1 MLVKHKLDF
10 SIPLTKEQIE
20 MLEALKDRP
29 VVPDEDC
36 PELTDEQLRIMV
48 EARRIRQERKKKKQ
62 ESSDQKES

>member
-1 MLVKHKLDF
+1 
-10 SIPLTKEQIE
+10 

-62 ESSDQKES
+62 EASDQKES

>member
-10 SIPLTKEQIE
+10 SVPLTKEQIE

-48 EARRIRQERKKKKQ
+48 EARRIRQERKKKKK
-62 ESSDQKES
+62 EASDQKES

>member
-10 SIPLTKEQIE
+10 SVPLTKEQIE

-48 EARRIRQERKKKKQ
+48 EARRIRQERKKKEKR
-62 ESSDQKES
+62 SF

>member
-1 MLVKHKLDF
+1 MLVKHKLEF
-10 SIPLTKEQIE
+10 SVPLTKEQIE

-48 EARRIRQERKKKKQ
+48 EARRIRQERKKKKK
-62 ESSDQKES
+62 EASDQKES